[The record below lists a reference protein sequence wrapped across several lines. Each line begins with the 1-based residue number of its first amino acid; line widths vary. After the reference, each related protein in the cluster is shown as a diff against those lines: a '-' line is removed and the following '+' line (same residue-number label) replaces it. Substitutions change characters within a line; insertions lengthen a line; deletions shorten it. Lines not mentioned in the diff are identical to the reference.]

1 MKASSLPQGPGF
13 LPTFCYYSTSVTL
26 IATFVSAQVLG
37 MSLSSG
43 LPYRLGLIAGLSAGV
58 VGGYLNHSG
67 TLYLEF
73 ANRKTFTATLDRTLA
88 EMGYAPTSDWDDFTV
103 YQRSGLG
110 RLFSG
115 KIFVKID
122 KRQATL
128 VSRSVHLKQLHR
140 QIDSPQIRIAG

>member
-1 MKASSLPQGPGF
+1 
-13 LPTFCYYSTSVTL
+13 
-26 IATFVSAQVLG
+26 
-37 MSLSSG
+37 MSLASG

-58 VGGYLNHSG
+58 VGGYLNHSA
-67 TLYLEF
+67 TLSLEF
-73 ANRKTFTATLDRTLA
+73 TNRKTFTATLDRTLA
-88 EMGYAPTSDWDDFTV
+88 EMGYTPTSDWDDFTV
-103 YQRSGLG
+103 YQRSGMG

-122 KRQATL
+122 KRRATI